1 MPVQDICCVFHRKIS
16 RAFHNKWTEY
26 IPTKISSCREHVWIN
41 SCRKQYI
48 YRGYLPVK
56 TQQMISRAFVV
67 FSTGRYPGS
76 PKWRVEPISRH
87 YALPTCGHHQHSPPG
102 CCCWWW
108 WWWWWWCLWWWWR
121 WWYDH
126 HWPHPYWLSNTD
138 LHFSERILLQELP
151 SSLVS
156 YDLSYLTRRVCHT
169 YI

>member
-16 RAFHNKWTEY
+16 GTFHNKWTEY

-87 YALPTCGHHQHSPPG
+87 YALPTCGHHQHSPPQL
-102 CCCWWW
+102 
-108 WWWWWWCLWWWWR
+108 WWWCSS
-121 WWYDH
+121 YSFFKI
-126 HWPHPYWLSNTD
+126 WPNPSISSNTD
-138 LHFSERILLQELP
+138 PHFQECKDQILEQIQDMRLQR
-151 SSLVS
+151 SSPIPLN
-156 YDLSYLTRRVCHT
+156 LFQ
-169 YI
+169 